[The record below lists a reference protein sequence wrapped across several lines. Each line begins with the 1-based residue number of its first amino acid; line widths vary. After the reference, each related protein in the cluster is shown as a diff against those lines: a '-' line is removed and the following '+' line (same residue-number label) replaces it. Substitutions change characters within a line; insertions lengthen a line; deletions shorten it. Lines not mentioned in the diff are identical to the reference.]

1 MKRGANTFD
10 SSIFLPLFKGIYF
23 VCLELLLFGNKESNV
38 INEWKVLTLFKLKS
52 TFGAS
57 QKMLLR
63 DVKGNKNKSKYLKR
77 RITSKEWSTECGH
90 WKHINNIYLLL
101 LCAIVCSVMQLQQ
114 AFSVVMICDKQS
126 MEIIC
131 TARMSAKVVVKAV
144 GGSWKYRE
152 NIPPPPGL

>member
-1 MKRGANTFD
+1 MTAVF
-10 SSIFLPLFKGIYF
+10 SSLFKGIYF

-57 QKMLLR
+57 QKMR

-90 WKHINNIYLLL
+90 
-101 LCAIVCSVMQLQQ
+101 
-114 AFSVVMICDKQS
+114 
-126 MEIIC
+126 
-131 TARMSAKVVVKAV
+131 
-144 GGSWKYRE
+144 
-152 NIPPPPGL
+152 